1 MPPTSTR
8 STLRRGVGV
17 VAQGVREQPRWF
29 ALAVLGST
37 VYGIMTGLMAWAIGW
52 CTSTIVIPA
61 VAARSVTAGQLWTIA
76 GVIVGVVTVNV
87 AGIIL
92 RRTAAGFAMYNLGA
106 AYRRRVTRQYLDLP
120 LRWHHKHPSGQLLS
134 NANADVEATWNI
146 FAPLPMA
153 LGVVVMLLFGAVQ
166 MFVVDPVL
174 AAVGMVVFPLLFLA
188 NAVFQRRMSP
198 LVTRAQQLRAEVS
211 EVAHESFEAA
221 LVVKSM
227 GREDQEARRFA
238 EAAYT
243 LRDANIQVGRT
254 RGTFDPAIESI
265 PTIGTLTVIAVG
277 AWRAG
282 QGALSAAEVVQIAY
296 LFSVLAFPV
305 RAFGWVLGEL
315 PRSVVG
321 WDRVDAVL
329 QATGAMTYGK
339 TDLPAR
345 EAATLEA
352 RRLDFAYEIDLPE
365 GGTELSPA
373 IRDVTVTV
381 PAGATVALVG
391 PTGSGKTTLTNLLLR
406 LVDPDSGQVLLDDV
420 DLRTVR
426 HGGVAEV
433 AALVPQQTFMFEDT
447 IRDNVTLGGRHTD
460 DEVWEALRV
469 SQARRFVRTL
479 PDGLDTRVGERGTN
493 LSGGQRQRIALARA
507 VVRRPQLLI
516 LDDATSAVDPSVE
529 QEILSAL
536 RRVSRAT
543 TVLLVAY
550 RMATIAL
557 ADEIIYVEEG
567 QVRGHG
573 SHVSLLASCPG
584 YAALVSAYAREAADR
599 AAVAADEEADA
610 DVDAADADAVTDS
623 VADAVADEQVDT

>member
-1 MPPTSTR
+1 MPPTPTR
-8 STLRRGVGV
+8 STLRRGAGV

-61 VAARSVTAGQLWTIA
+61 VDARSVSAQQLWTIA

-238 EAAYT
+238 EAANT

-282 QGALSAAEVVQIAY
+282 QAALSAAEVVQIAY

-321 WDRVDAVL
+321 WERVDAVL
-329 QATGAMTYGK
+329 QATGAMTYGAA
-339 TDLPAR
+339 DLPNC

-365 GGTELSPA
+365 GGTDLAPA
-373 IRDVTVTV
+373 IRDVTITV
-381 PAGATVALVG
+381 PAGATIALVG

-406 LVDPDSGQVLLDDV
+406 LVDPDTGLVLLDDV

-447 IRDNVTLGGRHTD
+447 IRDNVTLGARHTD

-469 SQARRFVRTL
+469 AQAGRFVRTL

-507 VVRRPQLLI
+507 VIRRPQLLI

-529 QEILSAL
+529 QEILAAL

-550 RMATIAL
+550 RMATISL
-557 ADEIIYVEEG
+557 ADQIVYLEEG
-567 QVRGHG
+567 QVRGNG
-573 SHVSLLASCPG
+573 SHASLLADCPG

-599 AAVAADEEADA
+599 AAVAADEEAE
-610 DVDAADADAVTDS
+610 T
-623 VADAVADEQVDT
+623 

>member
-1 MPPTSTR
+1 MSSAPSPAPPLPAATGT
-8 STLRRGVGV
+8 TLRRGMSV
-17 VAQGVREQPRWF
+17 VMRGVREQPRWF

-37 VYGIMTGLMAWAIGW
+37 VYGILTGLMAWAIGW
-52 CTSTIVIPA
+52 CTSTIVSPA
-61 VAARSVTAGQLWTIA
+61 VAAKSVTSSQLWTIA
-76 GVIVGVVTVNV
+76 GVISGVVTVNV
-87 AGIIL
+87 LGIIL

-106 AYRRRVTRQYLDLP
+106 AYRRRVSRQYLDLP

-153 LGVVVMLLFGAVQ
+153 LGVIVMLLFGAVQ

-174 AAVGMVVFPLLFLA
+174 AAVGLVVFPLLFLA

-198 LVTRAQQLRAEVS
+198 LITRAQQLRAEVS

-227 GREDQEARRFA
+227 GREDQEAQRFA
-238 EAAYT
+238 QTAYT
-243 LRDANIQVGRT
+243 LRDANILVGRT

-265 PTIGTLTVIAVG
+265 PTIGTLAVIAVG

-282 QGALSAAEVVQIAY
+282 QGAVTAAEVVQIAY

-315 PRSVVG
+315 PRSVVLG
-321 WDRVDAVL
+321 AGRRCPAGDRRDGLRSGPPARSRGRHDRGPTTRLRLRDRPARGGHRAVPGDPRRHHHRARRSDDRVCRPDWLGQDDPDQPSVTPRRPRL
-329 QATGAMTYGK
+329 GAGAHRRRRPAYGAPGWRVSGGRAGAA
-339 TDLPAR
+339 TDLHVRGHHPR
-345 EAATLEA
+345 QRHP
-352 RRLDFAYEIDLPE
+352 RRGAHRRRGLA
-365 GGTELSPA
+365 G
-373 IRDVTVTV
+373 
-381 PAGATVALVG
+381 PAGRPA
-391 PTGSGKTTLTNLLLR
+391 
-406 LVDPDSGQVLLDDV
+406 Q
-420 DLRTVR
+420 
-426 HGGVAEV
+426 
-433 AALVPQQTFMFEDT
+433 
-447 IRDNVTLGGRHTD
+447 
-460 DEVWEALRV
+460 
-469 SQARRFVRTL
+469 RFVRAL
-479 PDGLDTRVGERGTN
+479 PDGLDTKVGERGTN
-493 LSGGQRQRIALARA
+493 LSGGQRQRVALARA
-507 VVRRPQLLI
+507 VIRRPQLLV

-536 RRVSRAT
+536 RGVSSAT

-557 ADEIIYVEEG
+557 ADEIVYIEGG

-573 SHVSLLASCPG
+573 SHDVLVATCPG

-599 AAVAADEEADA
+599 AAVAADEE
-610 DVDAADADAVTDS
+610 
-623 VADAVADEQVDT
+623 VAS

>member
-1 MPPTSTR
+1 MTTAPIPAPAVPAATGT
-8 STLRRGVGV
+8 TLRRGLAVI
-17 VAQGVREQPRWF
+17 ARGVREEPRWF
-29 ALAVLGST
+29 SLAVLGST
-37 VYGIMTGLMAWAIGW
+37 IYGIMTGLMAWAIGW
-52 CTSTIVIPA
+52 CTSTIVTPA
-61 VAARSVTAGQLWTIA
+61 VAARTVTSGQLWTIA
-76 GVIVGVVTVNV
+76 GVISGVVTVNV
-87 AGIIL
+87 LGIIL
-92 RRTAAGFAMYNLGA
+92 RRTAAGFAMYSLGA
-106 AYRRRVTRQYLDLP
+106 AYRRRVSRQYLDLP

-153 LGVVVMLLFGAVQ
+153 LGVIVMLVFGAVQ
-166 MFVVDPVL
+166 MLIVDPVL

-198 LVTRAQQLRAEVS
+198 LITRAQQLRAEVS

-243 LRDANIQVGRT
+243 LRDANILVGRT

-265 PTIGTLTVIAVG
+265 PTIGTLAVIAVG

-282 QGALSAAEVVQIAY
+282 QGAVTAAEGVQIAY

-321 WDRVDAVL
+321 WERVNAVL
-329 QATGAMTYGK
+329 QATGAMAYGPAQ
-339 TDLPAR
+339 LPDR
-345 EAATLEA
+345 DAATVAA

-373 IRDVTVTV
+373 IRDVTITV
-381 PAGATVALVG
+381 PAGATIALVG

-406 LVDPDSGQVLLDDV
+406 LVDPDSGQVLVDEV

-426 HGGVAEV
+426 QGGVSRV

-447 IRDNVTLGGRHTD
+447 VRDNVTLGADHTD

-469 SQARRFVRTL
+469 AQARRFVRSL
-479 PDGLDTRVGERGTN
+479 PDELDTRVGERGTN

-507 VVRRPQLLI
+507 VIRRPQLLV

-529 QEILSAL
+529 QEILTAL
-536 RRVSRAT
+536 RGVSSAT

-557 ADEIIYVEEG
+557 ADEIVYIEEG

-573 SHVSLLASCPG
+573 SHEALVTTCPG

-599 AAVAADEEADA
+599 AAVAADEEE
-610 DVDAADADAVTDS
+610 
-623 VADAVADEQVDT
+623 VAS

>member
-1 MPPTSTR
+1 MTATTG
-8 STLRRGVGV
+8 STLRRGVAV
-17 VAQGVREQPRWF
+17 VARGVREQRRWF

-37 VYGIMTGLMAWAIGW
+37 VYGVMTGLMAWAIGW
-52 CTSTIVIPA
+52 VTATIITPA
-61 VAARSVTAGQLWTIA
+61 VAARAVSAGQLWTMA
-76 GVIVGVVTVNV
+76 GVIVGVVLVNV

-153 LGVVVMLLFGAVQ
+153 LGVVVMLVFGAVQ
-166 MFVVDPVL
+166 MLVVDPVL
-174 AAVGMVVFPLLFLA
+174 AAVGMIVFPLLFLA

-227 GREDQEARRFA
+227 GREDQETRRFA
-238 EAAYT
+238 EAAYR
-243 LRDANIQVGRT
+243 LRDANIEVGRT

-282 QGALSAAEVVQIAY
+282 QGVIGAAEVVQIAY

-321 WDRVDAVL
+321 WERVEAVL
-329 QATGAMTYGK
+329 AATGAMDYG
-339 TDLPAR
+339 TADLPDR
-345 EAATLEA
+345 TAAALA
-352 RRLDFAYEIDLPE
+352 GRSLDYAYEIDLPD
-365 GGTELSPA
+365 GGTERAPA
-373 IRDVTVTV
+373 ITDVTITV

-406 LVDPDSGQVLLDDV
+406 LVDPDSGQVLLDGV

-426 HGGVAEV
+426 QGGVPRV

-447 IRDNVTLGGRHTD
+447 VRDNVTLGASHTD
-460 DEVWEALRV
+460 EEVWQALRV
-469 SQARRFVRTL
+469 AQAERFVRRL
-479 PDGLDTRVGERGTN
+479 PNDLDTRVGERGTN
-493 LSGGQRQRIALARA
+493 LSGGQRQRVALARA
-507 VVRRPQLLI
+507 VVRRPQLLV

-536 RRVSRAT
+536 RGVSRAT

-557 ADEIIYVEEG
+557 ADEIVYLEDGRV
-567 QVRGHG
+567 VGHG
-573 SHVSLLASCPG
+573 SHDHLVATCPG

-599 AAVAADEEADA
+599 AAVAADEEAP
-610 DVDAADADAVTDS
+610 S
-623 VADAVADEQVDT
+623 

>member
-1 MPPTSTR
+1 MLAADPG

-17 VAQGVREQPRWF
+17 IARGVREQPRWF
-29 ALAVLGST
+29 ALAVLGAT

-52 CTSTIVIPA
+52 CTSTIVAPA
-61 VAARSVTAGQLWTIA
+61 VTARSVSPGQLWTIG
-76 GVIVGVVTVNV
+76 GVIAGVVTVNV
-87 AGIIL
+87 CGIIL

-120 LRWHHKHPSGQLLS
+120 LRWHHRHPSGQLLS

-153 LGVVVMLLFGAVQ
+153 LGVVVMLVFGAVQ
-166 MFVVDPVL
+166 MLVVDPLL

-227 GREDQEARRFA
+227 GREDQETHRFA
-238 EAAYT
+238 ETAYR
-243 LRDANIQVGRT
+243 LRDANIAVGRT

-282 QGALSAAEVVQIAY
+282 QGEISAAEVVQIAY

-321 WDRVDAVL
+321 WERVDAVL
-329 QATGAMTYGK
+329 QATGAMTFGGAQ
-339 TDLPAR
+339 LPDR
-345 EAATLEA
+345 QAATLAA
-352 RRLDFAYEIDLPE
+352 RHLDFAYEIDLPD
-365 GGTELSPA
+365 GGTERSPA
-373 IRDVTVTV
+373 IRDVTLTV
-381 PAGATVALVG
+381 PAGATIALVG

-406 LVDPDSGQVLLDDV
+406 LVDPDSGQVLLDEV

-426 HGGVAEV
+426 QGGVSRV

-447 IRDNVTLGGRHTD
+447 IRDNVTLGGEHS
-460 DEVWEALRV
+460 DEQVWEALRV
-469 SQARRFVRTL
+469 AQAHRFVSRL
-479 PDGLDTRVGERGTN
+479 PDGLDTRVGERGAN
-493 LSGGQRQRIALARA
+493 LSGGQRQRVALARA
-507 VVRRPQLLI
+507 VIRRPQLLV

-529 QEILSAL
+529 QEILAAL
-536 RRVSRAT
+536 RGVSSAT
-543 TVLLVAY
+543 TVVLVAH
-550 RMATIAL
+550 RMATIGL
-557 ADEIIYVEEG
+557 ADEIVYIEDG
-567 QVRGHG
+567 AVRGHG
-573 SHVSLLASCPG
+573 SHELLLTTCPG

-599 AAVAADEEADA
+599 AAVAADEEIA
-610 DVDAADADAVTDS
+610 
-623 VADAVADEQVDT
+623 ADEQTASDEEVDA